1 MPNLAQSHS
10 PGSTAAYAVPLSL
23 AGSIVLV
30 ASIVCAIQRRKLLHE
45 RTISQEESKIFQGL
59 FGGRLIGFPT
69 SHTGESSLKVYQS
82 GEFDDEGGKS
92 PTRGSDIFTRPYVP
106 HLHKH
111 RQPRIATKEPF
122 STTATGRAT
131 VPASYFKTSLS
142 PRVPYAAAHTPGAE
156 RGYTPRTAGVEST
169 KEVNAAVNEDVVANY
184 LQPSPIPPSL
194 SPAPMH
200 QAHLRKQI
208 PSTNADNKPE
218 NMERLYE
225 EVARRLA

>member
-23 AGSIVLV
+23 AGAVVLV
-30 ASIVCAIQRRKLLHE
+30 ASMVCAIQRRKLLHE

-59 FGGRLIGFPT
+59 FGGRLVGFHT
-69 SHTGESSLKVYQS
+69 SHSGESSLKVHQS
-82 GEFDDEGGKS
+82 GEFDDEEKES

-122 STTATGRAT
+122 SSTATGRAT

-142 PRVPYAAAHTPGAE
+142 PRVPYAAAYTPGTE
-156 RGYTPRTAGVEST
+156 RGYLPRTARADSS

-184 LQPSPIPPSL
+184 LQPSPVPPSL

-208 PSTNADNKPE
+208 SSADAGHKPE
-218 NMERLYE
+218 NMKRLYE
-225 EVARRLA
+225 EVARRLT